1 MTNPEHEA
9 ERLRERIAVL
19 EESRSCLMAYSLSPR
34 KGQYDDSL
42 LTDSLR
48 LELERAPSSG
58 VLLETVEVEIRCLRK
73 RLAEL
78 KAGAVA
84 ATLRRWQMIDHQVNV
99 GQLSPGRAVDVAIE
113 AGLARRTMGPSPS
126 DSLHEVWAIEPA
138 RGPNLVPGPLLLIGF
153 EDGGF
158 GGPRIYRPVSDE
170 QRFDTGLFAHG

>member
-1 MTNPEHEA
+1 MTNPEHEV

-19 EESRSCLMAYSLSPR
+19 EENRSCLMAYSLSPR
-34 KGQYDDSL
+34 KGQYDASL

-78 KAGAVA
+78 EAGAVN
-84 ATLRRWQMIDHQVNV
+84 ATLRRWQMIDRQVNA
-99 GQLSPGRAVDVAIE
+99 GQLSPGRAMDVAIE
-113 AGLARRTMGPSPS
+113 AGLARRAMGPSPP
-126 DSLHEVWAIEPA
+126 DPLREIWTIEPT

-153 EDGGF
+153 RGGGF

-170 QRFDTGLFAHG
+170 RRFDTGPFARG